1 MSMFPLGVA
10 ISLDFYLIARLILNN
25 SRGKLVIG
33 KRVTAVV
40 RDPLVS
46 AAARAV
52 TTEDC
57 EW

>member
-1 MSMFPLGVA
+1 MFPLGVA

-46 AAARAV
+46 AAARAD